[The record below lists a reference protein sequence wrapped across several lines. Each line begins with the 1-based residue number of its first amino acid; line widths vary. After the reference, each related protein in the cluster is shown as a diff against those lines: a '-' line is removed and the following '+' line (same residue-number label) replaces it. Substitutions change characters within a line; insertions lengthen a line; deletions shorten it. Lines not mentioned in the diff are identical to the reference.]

1 VAAENG
7 ALQGGKVGGVGD
19 IVRDLPAAL
28 ADKGWTTTILT
39 PSYGMFHRLPGAHRV
54 GAVRVL
60 FRGRDEDVDVY
71 EVPGSEPDVRNLAFE
86 HALFSP
92 QGTGQIYCG
101 DEPARPYAT
110 DSNKFA
116 FFAAAAATWIDQL
129 DPMPDVVHL
138 HDWHAATYAVLREFA
153 SDYRQLRD
161 IHTVFTIHNLSYQ
174 GVRPLHGDES
184 ALETWFPGLHYSHL
198 TLGDPVYPE
207 CYNPMAAAI
216 RLADKISTVSPS
228 YANEICEPSD
238 DETGFIGGEGLE
250 DDLVAAKQ
258 QGRLVGILNGCFYNG
273 PKGRRPGW
281 QRILNT
287 AAEQVNAW
295 AEADPGNRM
304 HALAQERL
312 ASLPKRRPKHLL
324 TSVGR
329 LVRQKAALLFENLPD
344 GRTALD
350 AILDDL
356 GSRGV
361 VILLG
366 SGEKLFE
373 QQMLDVAAR
382 NSNVLFLCG
391 YSETLADP
399 LYRAGDLFLMPSSF
413 EPCGISQMLAMRA
426 AQPCVVHGVGGLK
439 DTVRDNR
446 SGFVFNGS
454 TPTEQAAAF
463 VDSVARAVEL
473 KSTHNDAW
481 QRICIRAASAR
492 FSWSESAQQTIEHL
506 YDNA

>member
-1 VAAENG
+1 MVT
-7 ALQGGKVGGVGD
+7 V
-19 IVRDLPAAL
+19 
-28 ADKGWTTTILT
+28 LT
-39 PSYGMFHRLPGAHRV
+39 PSYGMFHRLPGAKRV
-54 GAVRVL
+54 AAVRVL

-71 EVPGSEPDVRNLAFE
+71 DVPGSEPQVRNLAFE

-101 DEPARPYAT
+101 DAAARPFAT

-129 DPMPDVVHL
+129 DEKPDVVHL
-138 HDWHAATYAVLREFA
+138 HDWHAATYAVLREFG
-153 SDYRQLRD
+153 SDWRQLRD
-161 IHTVFTIHNLSYQ
+161 IRTVFSIHNLSYQ
-174 GVRPLHGDES
+174 GVRPLNGDES
-184 ALETWFPGLHYSHL
+184 ALESWFPGLHYSHL
-198 TLGDPVYPE
+198 TLGDPVYAG

-216 RLADKISTVSPS
+216 RLADKVSTVSPT
-228 YANEICEPSD
+228 YADEICEPSD
-238 DETGFIGGEGLE
+238 PATGFIGGEGLE
-250 DDLVAAKQ
+250 TELGAARQ

-281 QRILNT
+281 QRTLNI
-287 AAEQVNAW
+287 AAGQVDAW
-295 AEADPGNRM
+295 ISAAPDNPV
-304 HALAQERL
+304 HTLARERL

-344 GRTALD
+344 GRAALD
-350 AILDDL
+350 AILDNV

-361 VILLG
+361 LILLG
-366 SGEKLFE
+366 SGEKQFE
-373 QQMLDVAAR
+373 QQMLDVAR
-382 NSNVLFLCG
+382 RHSNLLFLCG
-391 YSETLADP
+391 YSESLADP
-399 LYRAGDLFLMPSSF
+399 LYRTGDLFLMPSSF

-426 AQPCVVHGVGGLK
+426 TQPCVVHGVGGLK
-439 DTVRDNR
+439 DTVKNNQ

-454 TPTEQAAAF
+454 TPSEQATAF
-463 VDSVARAVEL
+463 VDSVARALEL

-481 QRICIRAASAR
+481 QKICIRAASAR
-492 FSWSESAQQTIEHL
+492 FSWSKSAQQTIEHL

>member
-1 VAAENG
+1 
-7 ALQGGKVGGVGD
+7 
-19 IVRDLPAAL
+19 
-28 ADKGWTTTILT
+28 
-39 PSYGMFHRLPGAHRV
+39 MFHRLPGANKIAAIEV
-54 GAVRVL
+54 S
-60 FRGRDEDVDVY
+60 FRGNNETVDVY
-71 EVPGSEPDVRNLAFE
+71 DVPGSEATVRNIAFE

-92 QGTGQIYCG
+92 HGPGKVYCN
-101 DEPARPYAT
+101 DEPARPFAT

-116 FFAAAAATWIDQL
+116 FFSAAAAAWIDQL
-129 DPMPDVVHL
+129 DEAPDVVHL
-138 HDWHAATYAVLREFA
+138 HDWHAATYLVLREFMTGLEK
-153 SDYRQLRD
+153 LRD
-161 IHTVFTIHNLSYQ
+161 IRTVFTIHNLSYQ
-174 GVRPLHGDES
+174 GIRPQSGDES
-184 ALETWFPGLHYSHL
+184 ALESWFPGLPYSHAA
-198 TLGDPVYPE
+198 LGDAVYVD

-216 RLADKISTVSPS
+216 RLADKISTVSPT
-228 YANEICEPSD
+228 YANEICEPSN

-250 DDLVAAKQ
+250 NDLVAAKQ

-295 AEADPGNRM
+295 ADADPGNPM
-304 HALAQERL
+304 HALARDRL
-312 ASLPKRRPKHLL
+312 ASFPKRRPKHVL

-329 LVRQKAALLFENLPD
+329 LVQQKAALLFQDLPD

-350 AILDDL
+350 AILEEL
-356 GSRGV
+356 GSQGV
-361 VILLG
+361 LILLG
-366 SGEKLFE
+366 SGEHAFE

-382 NSNVLFLCG
+382 HDNVLFLCG

-439 DTVRDNR
+439 DTVKDNR

-454 TPTEQAAAF
+454 TPTEQASAF
-463 VDSVARAVEL
+463 VDSVAHAVDL
-473 KSTHNDAW
+473 KSAHNDAW
-481 QRICIRAASAR
+481 QKICIRAASAR
-492 FSWSESAQQTIEHL
+492 FGWSESAQQTIEHL

>member
-1 VAAENG
+1 
-7 ALQGGKVGGVGD
+7 
-19 IVRDLPAAL
+19 
-28 ADKGWTTTILT
+28 
-39 PSYGMFHRLPGAHRV
+39 
-54 GAVRVL
+54 
-60 FRGRDEDVDVY
+60 
-71 EVPGSEPDVRNLAFE
+71 
-86 HALFSP
+86 
-92 QGTGQIYCG
+92 
-101 DEPARPYAT
+101 
-110 DSNKFA
+110 
-116 FFAAAAATWIDQL
+116 
-129 DPMPDVVHL
+129 
-138 HDWHAATYAVLREFA
+138 LREFA

-312 ASLPKRRPKHLL
+312 VSLPKRRPKHLL

-361 VILLG
+361 LILLG

-373 QQMLDVAAR
+373 QQMLDVAGR
-382 NSNVLFLCG
+382 HSNVLFLCG

-463 VDSVARAVEL
+463 VDSVARALEL

-481 QRICIRAASAR
+481 QKICIRAASAR